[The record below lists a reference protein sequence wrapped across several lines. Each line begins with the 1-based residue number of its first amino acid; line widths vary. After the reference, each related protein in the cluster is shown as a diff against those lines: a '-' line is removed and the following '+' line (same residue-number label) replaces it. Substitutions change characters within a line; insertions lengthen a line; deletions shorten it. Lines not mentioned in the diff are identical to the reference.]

1 MDWKLFWRYA
11 LDLAALF
18 PAAFVC
24 LVPVWEFFSRPGRTA
39 LAAACFLTLGTLGAA
54 AACAAAVPA
63 ACPSAMQG
71 GITRMAPAASDVADT
86 LRPATSRFSTT
97 RT

>member
-24 LVPVWEFFSRPGRTA
+24 LVPVGELFHDRDGRRW
-39 LAAACFLTLGTLGAA
+39 
-54 AACAAAVPA
+54 P
-63 ACPSAMQG
+63 
-71 GITRMAPAASDVADT
+71 
-86 LRPATSRFSTT
+86 RPAS
-97 RT
+97 